1 MPVCANGAWRQ
12 AEKGKTMNILAKF
25 YETYNMCAVVDELL
39 KNTLDNALLLE
50 GFHCDEQWA
59 EWLAPYQ
66 KYSVLHQFIEFA
78 VRGFHSD
85 QAEEF
90 DVDKDKRMYA
100 SFKEIPAAIADLKPH
115 KLPIEEAF
123 DHHGID
129 HQTFFEFLADA
140 GKTFEDAGA
149 DDIYEFMNEVW
160 ISAAYENLM
169 KQTVDE
175 VFHVLFQNR
184 ELMMLFND
192 YVSGILSQG
201 DWDRV
206 EDLDRSLFAPNGT
219 LARVR
224 PPMWAQRAV
233 FFRDRGKCV
242 LCDSDVSGLVSLD
255 NIENYDHIVPLS
267 KWGLNDIT
275 NLQLLCVPCNQHEK
289 RDGAAI
295 TSGRYQ
301 SWYPMED
308 REV

>member
-1 MPVCANGAWRQ
+1 M
-12 AEKGKTMNILAKF
+12 KFTAKF
-25 YETYNMCAVVDELL
+25 YETYNMCAVVDEFL
-39 KNTLDNALLLE
+39 KHTLDNALSLE
-50 GFHCDEQWA
+50 GFRCDEQWVG
-59 EWLAPYQ
+59 WMAPYQ

-78 VRGFHSD
+78 VRGIHAD
-85 QAEEF
+85 QADDF
-90 DVDKDKRMYA
+90 DIDKSKRMYA
-100 SFKEIPAAIADLKPH
+100 SFKEIPAAIADLRPH

-123 DHHGID
+123 EHHGID
-129 HQTFFEFLADA
+129 YQTFFEFLADA
-140 GKTFEDAGA
+140 GKAFEDADA

-160 ISAAYENLM
+160 ISAAYEDLM
-169 KQTVDE
+169 RQTVDE

-184 ELMMLFND
+184 ELMMMFND
-192 YVSGILSQG
+192 YVSGILSRG
-201 DWDRV
+201 NWDRA
-206 EDLDRSLFAPNGT
+206 EDLDRSLLAPNGT

-267 KWGLNDIT
+267 RWGLNDIT

-301 SWYPMED
+301 SWYSMDD